1 MDLNKNDTPFFSVVI
16 PTFNRSEELFNCL
29 SKLVDQNFKDFEVI
43 VCDDGST
50 DNTNEIVHLF
60 ASKLN
65 LVYLFN
71 ENSGGPAKPR
81 NNGIKHS
88 KGTWIALL
96 DSDDL
101 WYDNKLE
108 ILFEIIINNKNIDF
122 ISNDLLINNNSIKNK
137 VLKSGPIESSK
148 FYKKLLLYGNRFP
161 NSSIVVKKSFISANN
176 ISYNESP
183 KFSSVEDYDFIL
195 KIAKFKGN
203 MIAVNLALGEYTIHN
218 QNISNNVKHFQNLK
232 YLLIYHSY
240 HVQDEVYNKKRFA
253 LSLFC
258 RYNIILSTY
267 NYKQQNYLLF
277 VKFLFYAILISP
289 RIFLVYLSKRIVLTY
304 YNLKSNFLFKYS
316 NLFNK
321 VSVNE

>member
-1 MDLNKNDTPFFSVVI
+1 MDLNFNDAPFFSVVI
-16 PTFNRSEELFNCL
+16 PTFNRSEELFKCL
-29 SKLVDQNFKDFEVI
+29 SKLVDQNFKNFEVI

-50 DNTNEIVHLF
+50 DKTYEIVQLF
-60 ASKLN
+60 ASKLD

-108 ILFEIIINNKNIDF
+108 FIFDLIINNENLDF
-122 ISNDLLINNNSIKNK
+122 ISHDLIINNNSIKNK
-137 VLKSGPIESSK
+137 VLTCGPVESTE

-161 NSSIVVKKSFISANN
+161 NSSIVVKKSFISLNN

-183 KFSSVEDYDFIL
+183 KFSSVEDYDFTL

-203 MIAVNLALGEYTIHN
+203 MVAVNLALGEYTIHK
-218 QNISNNVKHFQNLK
+218 QNISNNVKHLQNLK
-232 YLLIYHSY
+232 YLLIFHAYF
-240 HVQDEVYNKKRFA
+240 VQDSVYNKKRFA

-258 RYNIILSTY
+258 RYNIILATY
-267 NYKQQNYLLF
+267 NFKQQNYLLF
-277 VKFLFYAILISP
+277 VKFLFYAIWISP
-289 RIFLVYLSKRIVLTY
+289 TIFLVYLSKRIVVAY
-304 YNLKSNFLFKYS
+304 YNFKFLFNFS

-321 VSVNE
+321 V